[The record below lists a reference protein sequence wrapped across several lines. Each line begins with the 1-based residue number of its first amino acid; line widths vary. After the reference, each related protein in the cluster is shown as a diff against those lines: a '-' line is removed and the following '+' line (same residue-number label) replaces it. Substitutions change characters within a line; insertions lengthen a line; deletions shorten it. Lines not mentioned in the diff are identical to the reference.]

1 MNLKVYTTPICLFL
15 TFIYFLGCTPSGASK
30 EKIITIH
37 ANKQIGVEEA
47 TAQLIPLIFEYEL
60 KEWKITTDP
69 VSKNQI
75 LEISYGGSS
84 ALTFSSQ
91 KEYRT
96 NTTMLHA
103 LYSAKSLFAFS
114 PYSISDIRLSL
125 VKPLYVKDEAHPDV
139 GIQEFE
145 IFRTSMDMAKAKEVL
160 KKHSRTDPF
169 STEKSE
175 EKDRKTFLEDLV
187 RTWKLELDELNKITV
202 E

>member
-1 MNLKVYTTPICLFL
+1 MNLKVYATPVSLFL
-15 TFIYFLGCTPSGASK
+15 VFCTLLGCSPSGVNK
-30 EKIITIH
+30 EKIAAIH
-37 ANKQIGVEEA
+37 AKKQIGAEEA

-69 VSKNQI
+69 VSKYQL
-75 LEISYGGSS
+75 LEVSYGGSS

-91 KEYRT
+91 KEYKI

-114 PYSISDIRLSL
+114 PYPISSIRLSL

-160 KKHSRTDPF
+160 NKHSKTDPF
-169 STEKSE
+169 SLEKSE
-175 EKDRKTFLEDLV
+175 EKDRKVLLEDLV
-187 RTWKLELDELNKITV
+187 RIWKLELDELNKITV